1 MTSTPCNDNINF
13 LYGNY
18 FRLFINRTTDPL
30 ELMVTKTN
38 LPGVSIP
45 DQNQPT
51 IFGTTIPIPTMA
63 IQYEPLSVEFIV
75 DSDLTNWKSIY
86 SWMRN
91 ITNISDST
99 SHNIPYANWHN
110 DSAQLQLIS
119 PLNKYETCVDPV
131 LTINFLNLIP
141 IKLSGLMFQSDSNDS
156 PHLKASCSFKYSYY
170 TMEPDAPSNLQR
182 QI

>member
-1 MTSTPCNDNINF
+1 MTANPCNDNINF

-75 DSDLTNWKSIY
+75 DSDLISVENQADRW
-86 SWMRN
+86 
-91 ITNISDST
+91 ITEVGVNF
-99 SHNIPYANWHN
+99 Y
-110 DSAQLQLIS
+110 
-119 PLNKYETCVDPV
+119 YE
-131 LTINFLNLIP
+131 
-141 IKLSGLMFQSDSNDS
+141 IKKES
-156 PHLKASCSFKYSYY
+156 
-170 TMEPDAPSNLQR
+170 
-182 QI
+182 